1 MLARFQLG
9 IYEKISALNSSV
21 PESLEDFTSSMQK
34 LETAF
39 FKTAADLRNAM
50 PEELQEELRVSV
62 VKYRNLDFMVKGA

>member
-1 MLARFQLG
+1 
-9 IYEKISALNSSV
+9 
-21 PESLEDFTSSMQK
+21 MQK